1 MTDPDSA
8 VRLTQDGEVD
18 AIYNGIPDW
27 VYEEEVLGT
36 NTAMHTSPDG
46 QLMLYAQFND
56 SQVTFKLSFAYLYY
70 HSFFSHNFWLQ
81 KVQLRTKRA
90 ESTAMLTSPKG
101 QFMLYAQ
108 FNDPQVNSPLRLRFS
123 NLYNH
128 SFIYL
133 WLEKLQLRSKI
144 AEFLPRWISTKL
156 FKHGFTLVH
165 PYTH

>member
-1 MTDPDSA
+1 M
-8 VRLTQDGEVD
+8 D

-46 QLMLYAQFND
+46 QFMLYAQFND

-101 QFMLYAQ
+101 QFMLYTQ
-108 FNDPQVNSPLRLRFS
+108 FNDSQVKFKLSFFA
-123 NLYNH
+123 NLYYH
-128 SFIYL
+128 SF
-133 WLEKLQLRSKI
+133 
-144 AEFLPRWISTKL
+144 FLSLFLITKASV
-156 FKHGFTLVH
+156 KD
-165 PYTH
+165 